1 MKIKAHIINAFVDG
15 NIGGNPAGVV
25 LNADGLSSG
34 NKLEIASIIGLSE
47 TAFVSSSEVADFKLE
62 FFTPTKQIAHCGHVT
77 IATFA
82 YLKELGRVT
91 ASRTSKENVNGEQVR
106 RT

>member
-1 MKIKAHIINAFVDG
+1 MEAHIITAFVDG
-15 NIGGNPAGVV
+15 KTGGNPAGVV
-25 LNADGLSSG
+25 LDADDLPRGQ
-34 NKLEIASIIGLSE
+34 KLEIASKIGLSE
-47 TAFVSSSEVADFKLE
+47 TAFVSSSQISDFKLDY
-62 FFTPTKQIAHCGHVT
+62 FTPTKQIAHCGHVT